1 MSYREEER
9 AKLKR
14 QSGRQSISFAM
25 QGRWQEAVAANKA
38 IVESFPNDVNAYNRL
53 GRAYMELG
61 DYAQA
66 RVAYEKAIE
75 LDSYNSI
82 ARKNLNRLSRLG
94 ETVAGSE
101 VGVHKIEPQQF
112 VEEVGK
118 AGVVRLVHLA
128 EPQILARMVAGE
140 RVSLK
145 VDGSNLLVENDRGE
159 NLGQVG
165 SKQGQHLVKLMEGGN
180 QYTATIVSASEEAV
194 TVIIRE
200 VFQHPS
206 QVGQLSFPPRSTHGF
221 RPYVGEWLGERR
233 VRRELEDEKA
243 PEGKSFI
250 IVGGEEAEADTE
262 ILVEE
267 PADDEETDEE

>member
-66 RVAYEKAIE
+66 RAAYEKAIE

-101 VGVHKIEPQQF
+101 VGVRKIEPQQF

-128 EPQILARMVAGE
+128 APQILARMVAGE
-140 RVSLK
+140 RVNLK

-206 QVGQLSFPPRSTHGF
+206 QVGRLSFPLRSTHGF
-221 RPYVGEWLGERR
+221 RPYVGEWLGERI